1 VDLEELKTIIA
12 LLKEQELTEITIS
25 QGEDRITVR
34 QPLGSAI
41 REDRSG
47 VGGGFSSGAVDDGQL
62 VRAPLV
68 GTFYRRRAPDEPP
81 LVEPGDRIH
90 AGDVLCIVEAMKVMN
105 EVAAERS
112 GILRSVL
119 VDDGAAVEFGEPLFR
134 LEAA

>member
-1 VDLEELKTIIA
+1 MAAQSVRIDRA
-12 LLKEQELTEITIS
+12 L
-25 QGEDRITVR
+25 
-34 QPLGSAI
+34 
-41 REDRSG
+41 
-47 VGGGFSSGAVDDGQL
+47 GGGFSSGAVDDGQL
-62 VRAPLV
+62 VRATLV

-81 LVEPGDRIH
+81 LVEPGDRVR